1 LGRNPP
7 EGLARSEPLGRYLRL
22 KGGDPN
28 WVSEGGCLGE
38 KGEIERFYLS
48 RPGDE
53 RIKLSEG

>member
-1 LGRNPP
+1 MGRNPP
-7 EGLARSEPLGRYLRL
+7 EGLARSEPLGGFLRL

-38 KGEIERFYLS
+38 KGEMIGFILS
-48 RPGDE
+48 DDGSE